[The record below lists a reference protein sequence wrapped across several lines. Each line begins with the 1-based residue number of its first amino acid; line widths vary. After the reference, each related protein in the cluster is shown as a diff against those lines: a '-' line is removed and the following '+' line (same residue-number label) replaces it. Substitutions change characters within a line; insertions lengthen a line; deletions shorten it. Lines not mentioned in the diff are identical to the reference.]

1 MPYSINGIDPW
12 SAFEGKRLS
21 TCQEDAILVIKDAEY
36 FEEFNRQELTKEK
49 LDYPSA
55 LRIFEGMWKEAIS
68 LGVLPSKEPLEGI
81 EVDIRIAEIL
91 NHV

>member
-1 MPYSINGIDPW
+1 MGSGERGW
-12 SAFEGKRLS
+12 GKRLL
-21 TCQEDAILVIKDAEY
+21 TGQEDAILVIKDAAY
-36 FEEFNRQELTKEK
+36 LEEFNRNEIRKED

-55 LRIFEGMWKEAIS
+55 LRAFEWMWKEAVT
-68 LGVLPSKEPLEGI
+68 LGALPSKDPLEGI

>member
-1 MPYSINGIDPW
+1 M
-12 SAFEGKRLS
+12 
-21 TCQEDAILVIKDAEY
+21 LVIKDAEY

-49 LDYPSA
+49 VDYLSA

-68 LGVLPSKEPLEGI
+68 LGALPSKEPLEGI